1 MKEKNGGVGAPTEIE
16 YINTNVADD
25 GNKRFD
31 EKEVKA
37 EARRI
42 LKTGNPIKYILDTF
56 NMIHIGDRR
65 TGEVLV
71 ISVGSTCI
79 ENCAGIHPNLSGDSG
94 KGKSHSC
101 KTMIHLIP
109 KEYVLNT
116 SLSAKAMFYK
126 PMKDGMVI
134 FSDDIELSSDLESII
149 KRSTSEF
156 QQGIEHVTVDKMKG
170 KTLRMPKRIAWWLA
184 SVDNDLDMQTLN
196 RQVEVSVDCSAETD
210 CMVRDQ
216 QLRSSGTGEPEY
228 PETFEVHVCRE
239 IYRTIKQLFI
249 RVVITFYDRINW
261 KGESNR
267 RNLPIFL
274 DMIKVYALFNYQ
286 QREHQLDTDNV
297 YKIIANEDDYER
309 ASELYISR
317 AERQKNKLTDNEQ
330 KIIDFLGSHGT
341 ADINKIKESTGL
353 AYNTARSLL
362 LGRKDR
368 NTGGLLSKVKE
379 LQVSD
384 VVREDDGGHVRCKEF
399 TLIGYDRLKSYDNIV
414 SLRDSVTPTIT
425 P

>member
-1 MKEKNGGVGAPTEIE
+1 MEKEDEGVGAPTETN
-16 YINTNVADD
+16 YTNTNIFNNV
-25 GNKRFD
+25 NKRFD
-31 EKEVKA
+31 EKKVEVESK
-37 EARRI
+37 RI

-56 NMIHIGDRR
+56 NTIHIGDRR

-109 KEYVLNT
+109 EEYVLNT
-116 SLSAKAMFYK
+116 SLSTKAMFYI
-126 PMKDGMVI
+126 PMEDGMVI
-134 FSDDIELSSDLESII
+134 FSDDIDLSSDLESII

-156 QQGIEHVTVDKMKG
+156 QQGIEHITVDKMKS

-184 SVDNDLDMQTLN
+184 AVDNGLDMQTLN
-196 RQVEVSVDCSAETD
+196 RQVGVSVDCSVETD
-210 CMVRDQ
+210 RMVREQ
-216 QLRSSGTGEPEY
+216 QLRSAGTGEPEY
-228 PETFEVHVCRE
+228 PDMFEVRVCRE
-239 IYRTIKQLFI
+239 IYRTIKHLFV
-249 RVVITFYDRINW
+249 RVVIPFYDRIEW
-261 KGESNR
+261 HGEQNR

-286 QREHQLDTDNV
+286 QREHRLAIDDV
-297 YKIIANEDDYER
+297 CEIIANEDDYR
-309 ASELYISR
+309 HASELYISR
-317 AERQKNKLTDNEQ
+317 AETQTNKLTDNEQ
-330 KIIDFLGSHGT
+330 KIVDFLGSYGT

-368 NTGGLLSKVKE
+368 NTGGLLGKVKE

-399 TLIGYDRLKSYDNIV
+399 TLVRHNRLESYGNIV
-414 SLRDSVTPTIT
+414 SLRDVSHQR
-425 P
+425 